1 MFRAVSLWH
10 DDRPDGGMW
19 SELPV
24 HEAGHQGVLA
34 GTEDNSGLALATSG
48 RDVTEIPSRTR
59 TRLGA
64 RDTST
69 GRYQRQLSQ
78 CRGRI
83 RRTNLLAVR
92 VLGRVTASASL
103 AAPPLLLASRKS
115 CALVAAKSGNDLSK
129 AEPPNIAQTL
139 EIGTL
144 ISWTALHRSIA
155 PDTSRVVAGGPS
167 LVRVRPLGMQPTNPR
182 APQSRL
188 PD

>member
-1 MFRAVSLWH
+1 
-10 DDRPDGGMW
+10 MW

-34 GTEDNSGLALATSG
+34 GIEDNSGLDFGTSG
-48 RDVTEIPSRTR
+48 RDVTEIPYRAGTSLNAGGISTGTYQR
-59 TRLGA
+59 RLG
-64 RDTST
+64 
-69 GRYQRQLSQ
+69 Q

-83 RRTNLLAVR
+83 RRKNQPAVR
-92 VLGRVTASASL
+92 GLGRVTTSASL

-115 CALVAAKSGNDLSK
+115 CAMVAAKSGNELSE
-129 AEPPNIAQTL
+129 AEPPIIAQTL

-144 ISWTALHRSIA
+144 ISWTVLHRTIA
-155 PDTSRVVAGGPS
+155 PDTSRVLSGGPS
-167 LVRVRPLGMQPTNPR
+167 LVRVRTLDMQPTNPK